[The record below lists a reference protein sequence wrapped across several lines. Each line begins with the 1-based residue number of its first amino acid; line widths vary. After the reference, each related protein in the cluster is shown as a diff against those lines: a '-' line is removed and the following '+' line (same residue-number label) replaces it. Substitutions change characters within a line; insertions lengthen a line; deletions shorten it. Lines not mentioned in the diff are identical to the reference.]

1 MHTRIRIR
9 ITYRNGFLL
18 NGEPASLS
26 DIEPVFDGR
35 RAEALSVWEQ
45 YEQRKSELREMN
57 LSPDEYQDACRQLA
71 ESLGV

>member
-1 MHTRIRIR
+1 MQIRIR

-18 NGEPASLS
+18 NGQPAGIS
-26 DIEPVFDGR
+26 DIEPVFDER
-35 RAEALSVWEQ
+35 RTAALSVWEQ

-71 ESLGV
+71 ESLGI